1 MVKLGVNIDHVATLR
16 EARKTSY
23 PDPLYAA
30 VLAELGGC
38 DGITVHLR
46 EDRRHI
52 KERDLYLLKET
63 VKTRLNLEMA
73 MNKEIIDIAIK
84 VKPHM
89 VTLVPEKRQEITTEG
104 GLDLIK
110 NKKEA
115 ERTIKILKEKGIDVF
130 VFIDPDKKQIE
141 MAKKLSCNGVEI
153 HTGSYAEAET
163 KIEREKEYLKIK
175 EATQFSLE
183 QELLTSAGH
192 GLTYQNVVDIAKI
205 PNLYELNIGHSIV
218 SYAVYVGMERAVRD
232 MVKLIRSA
240 CLGG

>member
-23 PDPLYAA
+23 PDPIYAA

-52 KERDLYLLKET
+52 KERDLYLLKEII
-63 VKTRLNLEMA
+63 KTRLNLEMA
-73 MNKEIIDIAIK
+73 VSEEIINIAIK

-89 VTLVPEKRQEITTEG
+89 ITLVPEKRQEITTEG
-104 GLDLIK
+104 GLDVIK
-110 NKKEA
+110 NKKEV
-115 ERTIKILKEKGIDVF
+115 EKTIKIFKDKGIE
-130 VFIDPDKKQIE
+130 VFIFLDPDKKQIE
-141 MAKKLSCNGVEI
+141 MAKRLGCDGVEI
-153 HTGSYAEAET
+153 HTGRYADARSKVE
-163 KIEREKEYLKIK
+163 IEKEYLKIK

-183 QELLTSAGH
+183 MDLLTSAGH
-192 GLTYQNVVDIAKI
+192 GLNYQNVRDIARI

-218 SYAVYVGMERAVRD
+218 SYAVYVGMEKAVRE
-232 MVKLIRSA
+232 MVTLIRNA
-240 CLGG
+240 